1 MNWLTVIQKS
11 GAAYEEILSFSV
23 RLQNLLHMYICR
35 TVCSVLDCVTRNE
48 NKQAH
53 SHYNKA
59 KKRNWTATTEEPV
72 MRPMFTCDYPQRE
85 HECAQGLQRCHCYI
99 LMPLAHHSV

>member
-1 MNWLTVIQKS
+1 MDWLTVIQKS
-11 GAAYEEILSFSV
+11 GAAHEEILWFSV
-23 RLQNLLHMYICR
+23 RSQNLLHMYICR

-48 NKQAH
+48 NKQAQ

-72 MRPMFTCDYPQRE
+72 VRLMSICGYPHWE
-85 HECAQGLQRCHCYI
+85 HECAQGLQRCYCYI
-99 LMPLAHHSV
+99 LMQLAHHGI